1 MTSKDESFAQ
11 KGTMNLATVLD
22 PADKGTYILC
32 SRVGLG
38 WVQWRR
44 CVCVWGGGGGFC
56 VNSQAFKGR
65 LVRSGSLKCQAEV
78 RHGENSGMFTRI

>member
-11 KGTMNLATVLD
+11 KGMMNLATVLD
-22 PADKGTYILC
+22 PADKGTYRLW

-38 WVQWRR
+38 WVQWG
-44 CVCVWGGGGGFC
+44 GGGGGFC

-65 LVRSGSLKCQAEV
+65 LVGSGSLKCQAEV
-78 RHGENSGMFTRI
+78 RHGENSGMFTRMERVEQ